1 VLENL
6 LRVGGLRRAGK
17 VSFVGIIRK
26 LFPQRD
32 FHSLYLATS
41 YGTVCAGCAWGSDPS
56 MCETSE
62 VIVMKRTR
70 SAAITGI
77 AALIGLVPLLAA
89 QQPAAGGKP
98 DPVAALKQSIS
109 EGTKKLAQYEWVET
123 TVISM
128 KGEEKSRKQNRC
140 YYGADGKVQKVAM
153 ADAPK
158 ADQGGGGKPGKRG
171 GGLKSKVIENKKGDI
186 QEYMKQ
192 AAALIHSYVPP
203 QPQQIQAA
211 KDGGRVA
218 VNPQPGGKAR
228 IEVKQYLKPGDSLT
242 IDLDT
247 AANSLLGLGVN
258 SYIDKPDEPVT
269 LAVQMATLPDGA
281 MYAAKTTL
289 DATAKNITVVIT
301 NSGHHPMAK

>member
-171 GGLKSKVIENKKGDI
+171 GGLKSKVIENKKEDI